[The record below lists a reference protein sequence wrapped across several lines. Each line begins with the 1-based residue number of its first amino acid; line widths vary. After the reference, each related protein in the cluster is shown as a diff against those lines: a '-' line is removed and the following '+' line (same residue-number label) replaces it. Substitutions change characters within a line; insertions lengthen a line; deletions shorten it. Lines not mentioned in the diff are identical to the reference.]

1 MTASIT
7 VVPSASH
14 ILPRWTSLRPF
25 VVPVISVGAFLIF
38 YEFVLSGVIA
48 SAAYLPS
55 IPAIGSA
62 LMGIMSG
69 PVLWQAIAATLS
81 VAFSGFLIG
90 AGIAVVV
97 GLLAGRNIY
106 LYRALRFTVDFL
118 RSVPTVALI
127 PLIVLVLGP
136 TENGRIFLVAFTVAP
151 PIYIQ
156 TVYGVQD
163 ANPVAIDTAR
173 SFKLSK
179 AETLGRVVF
188 PGAAGYLATAV
199 RIFLVISVLV
209 SVSAELILGGGTGVG
224 AMLRD
229 YSQVAN
235 YPAMYAMVLI
245 IGVMGMVMVFVVSRL
260 ERWVLFWHPSHR
272 VEVS

>member
-14 ILPRWTSLRPF
+14 ILPRWTSLRPV